1 MARVLVTGGTGRL
14 GREVVASLLARE
26 HSACVLSHRADA
38 VVPRGVELF
47 RGDMATGAGLREAVA
62 GVDAIIHCAS
72 SPQSA
77 RESDVEGTRL
87 LLQAAS
93 ASGSPHIVYISIV
106 GVDRSDYPY
115 YKAKLETERLIEDAG
130 LPWTILR
137 ATQFHDYVLW
147 MILSFGADTLAEV
160 PVAGGMRFQSI
171 NVCEVADRLV
181 ALMEQREQRE
191 QGEQGEQRGVGRV
204 PDMGGPEVRTIEEM
218 AEVYLDMRGRKAT
231 IRAEQIPGELYDV
244 FRSGINLCPDHAEGK
259 STWEAFLRRLYG

>member
-14 GREVVASLLARE
+14 GREVVACLLARE
-26 HSACVLSHRADA
+26 HSARVLSHRAHA

-47 RGDMATGAGLREAVA
+47 QGDMATGAGLREAVA

-77 RESDVEGTRL
+77 QESDVEGPRL

-93 ASGSPHIVYISIV
+93 ASGSPHIVHISIV
-106 GVDRSDYPY
+106 GVDQSDYPY
-115 YKAKLETERLIEDAG
+115 YKAKLEAERLIEDEG

-137 ATQFHDYVLW
+137 TTQFHDFVLW
-147 MILSFGADTLAEV
+147 LILSFGADTLAEV
-160 PVAGGMRFQSI
+160 PVARGMRFQSI
-171 NVCEVADRLV
+171 DVREVADRLV
-181 ALMEQREQRE
+181 ALMEQREQ
-191 QGEQGEQRGVGRV
+191 GEQKGVGRV

-218 AEVYLDMRGRKAT
+218 AEAYSGVRGRKVT
-231 IRAEQIPGELYDV
+231 IRAEQMPGELYDV

-259 STWEAFLRRLYG
+259 ISWEVFLRQLYG